1 MRKTE
6 ATVAMDKNFI
16 DLLVKEPDKIK
27 DELLELR
34 LRREQKL
41 LKGIAIFTAIL
52 FIVSATVWVLI

>member
-1 MRKTE
+1 
-6 ATVAMDKNFI
+6 MDKNFR

-34 LRREQKL
+34 LRREQKV
-41 LKGIAIFTAIL
+41 LKGIAIFTAIM